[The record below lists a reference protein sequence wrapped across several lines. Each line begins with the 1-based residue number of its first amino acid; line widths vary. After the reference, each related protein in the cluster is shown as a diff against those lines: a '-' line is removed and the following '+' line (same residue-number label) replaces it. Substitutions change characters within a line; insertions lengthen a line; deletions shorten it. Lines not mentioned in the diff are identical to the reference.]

1 MKNTTAIILLAVVFV
16 LGFFILYRD
25 SSKKQKIFIVEEA
38 KEQTAIKQNWE
49 SKIDEQAS
57 VTVTVTPIDIS
68 SDSKEWKFN
77 VLMDTHS
84 VELDQDM
91 LRIAVLVDDKDK
103 EYKPLRWEGA
113 EPGGHHREGVLIFNQ
128 IVPSPKSIKLKI
140 SSIGEAER
148 NFIWQL

>member
-1 MKNTTAIILLAVVFV
+1 
-16 LGFFILYRD
+16 
-25 SSKKQKIFIVEEA
+25 
-38 KEQTAIKQNWE
+38 
-49 SKIDEQAS
+49 
-57 VTVTVTPIDIS
+57 
-68 SDSKEWKFN
+68 
-77 VLMDTHS
+77 MDTHS